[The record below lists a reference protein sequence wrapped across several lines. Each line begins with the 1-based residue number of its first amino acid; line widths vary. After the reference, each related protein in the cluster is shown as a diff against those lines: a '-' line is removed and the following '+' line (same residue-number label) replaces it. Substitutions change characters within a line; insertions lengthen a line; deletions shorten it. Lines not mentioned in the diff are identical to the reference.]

1 MIRCEAPQGSQDWL
15 IDRLGIPTGSQFHR
29 LLTPR
34 LKPSASATAYL
45 YELLA
50 DDYAPMPQ
58 GDSAGAWA
66 DRGIEMEAEAVKWYE
81 FDRDAKVEQVGF
93 ILTDDGKTGGSPDG
107 LVGDDGGVEIKCKK
121 LTTHIG
127 YLLGE
132 DEHAHRCQCQGYLWL
147 TGRKWWDLVFY
158 NPVLPP
164 VVRRYEPEQEWL
176 DAFLPELEA
185 FQARLSDARTRLRD
199 EYGLK
204 VRAILAEEGNDEV

>member
-1 MIRCEAPQGSQDWL
+1 MIRCEAPQGSTDWF
-15 IDRLGIPTGSQFHR
+15 IDRLGIPTGSMFHR

-34 LKPSASATAYL
+34 LKPSSSATAYL
-45 YELLA
+45 FEILA
-50 DDYAPMPQ
+50 EDFAPIPHD
-58 GDSAGAWA
+58 GSAGAWA

-81 FDRDAKVEQVGF
+81 FDRDVKVEQVGF
-93 ILTDDGKTGGSPDG
+93 IMSDDGSTGGSPDG

-132 DEHAHRCQCQGYLWL
+132 DEHHHRCQCQGYLWI

-158 NPVLPP
+158 NPILPP

-176 DAFLPELEA
+176 DAFLPQLEK
-185 FQARLSDARTRLRD
+185 FQARLSEARARLRD
-199 EYGLK
+199 EYGLE
-204 VRAILAEEGNDEV
+204 VRHD